1 MESSSRLRSQQWD
14 RTDTLQHRW
23 TAARLDPQGLPTSRA
38 AGPRPSQPRGQ
49 HPVIYSFVCR
59 NSLDTCSAPG
69 SRRDTDGGNTPGL
82 HTARVGPSTPSG
94 GEGREGVLAGAEL
107 KRQNSG
113 CCLVQA
119 YESEHVTTYV
129 LQKFT
134 CKTYRLGKKAE
145 KRSKVYSAHLSYIRA
160 LSLGLSLY
168 SH

>member
-94 GEGREGVLAGAEL
+94 GEGREGVLAGYGHREPETPAPGPA
-107 KRQNSG
+107 RQIHGTDISSRDTPAPPTEI
-113 CCLVQA
+113 L
-119 YESEHVTTYV
+119 
-129 LQKFT
+129 L
-134 CKTYRLGKKAE
+134 
-145 KRSKVYSAHLSYIRA
+145 
-160 LSLGLSLY
+160 
-168 SH
+168 